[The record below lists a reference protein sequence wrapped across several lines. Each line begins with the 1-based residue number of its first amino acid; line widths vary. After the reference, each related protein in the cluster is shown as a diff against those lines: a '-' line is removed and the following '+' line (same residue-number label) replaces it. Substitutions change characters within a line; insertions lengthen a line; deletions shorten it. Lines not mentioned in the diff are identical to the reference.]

1 MPADRKVILYIS
13 MSLDG
18 YIAKPDGDLSFLSTV
33 EQPGQDY
40 GYSDFLKTVDTVIIG
55 RRSYDKV
62 LSMGFVYPHTDKKV
76 YIITRT
82 ERPDNGPF
90 NYYTGSLKALITE
103 LKSKN
108 GKNIYCDGGAE
119 IANTLLM
126 DDLIDEFIISVIP
139 VILGNGISLFD
150 KGRPGINLKLV
161 SSTKFEKGL
170 VQLHYT
176 RADSCKQDA
185 VTRL

>member
-1 MPADRKVILYIS
+1 MTPDRKVVLYIS

-18 YIAKPDGDLSFLSTV
+18 YIAKRGDDLSFLSIV
-33 EQPGQDY
+33 EQAGQDY

-55 RRSYDKV
+55 RKSYDKV

-90 NYYTGSLKALITE
+90 NYYGGSLKALITE
-103 LKSKN
+103 LKSKH

-119 IANTLLM
+119 IANALLK
-126 DDLIDEFIISVIP
+126 DNLIDEFIISVIP
-139 VILGNGISLFD
+139 VMLGDGVSLFNN
-150 KGRPGINLKLV
+150 GRPGINLKLV

-176 RADSCKQDA
+176 RADN
-185 VTRL
+185 